1 MGRCHYG
8 WVTDGIALETRQG
21 RGILA
26 AAILGL
32 RSPASAPDVAVP
44 PEQLEA
50 WQGTYG
56 GSFGVGLRLARCEEN
71 GLCAA
76 SARGGAEP
84 RRLSYRGNGLFAGT
98 QGPGSELQ
106 FVPPDGRP
114 AWIVHT
120 LDGLHDNVLRRVNA
134 P

>member
-1 MGRCHYG
+1 VLVNTNGRDIPHARTIEAELG
-8 WVTDGIALETRQG
+8 
-21 RGILA
+21 

-56 GSFGVGLRLARCEEN
+56 GSFG
-71 GLCAA
+71 
-76 SARGGAEP
+76 
-84 RRLSYRGNGLFAGT
+84 
-98 QGPGSELQ
+98 
-106 FVPPDGRP
+106 GRP

-120 LDGLHDNVLRRVNA
+120 LDGLHDNILRRVNA